1 METIEERLKAHA
13 AWVHDSDV
21 TRRARLDD
29 QRAVQ
34 LVERGDSLRGAILTK
49 ADLRGADLRGAIL
62 TKADLRGANLHGADL
77 SGAILT
83 KADLRGANLRCAD
96 LRRADLHR
104 CVGVRW
110 ASVAWH
116 SHGECGRQLLAV
128 MIDDTPRLWCGCWSG
143 SPYEL
148 RWYIRK
154 GASALASSRTRAL
167 EIVLELLAMQR
178 EGADV

>member
-34 LVERGDSLRGAILTK
+34 LVERGDS
-49 ADLRGADLRGAIL
+49 LRGAIL